1 METGPD
7 PKAARTAAE
16 FVAAMRQLRIWA
28 DLSYRQ
34 LERNAEAAGDV
45 LPRATIAG
53 ALSRDDLPREQ
64 LLAAFVRACGGDA
77 ETVAVWLA
85 ARRHLSIAAS
95 ASSPT
100 AVSAAAM
107 SEADP
112 ALTSAPTPDPAPD
125 AAPSSGSEASGA
137 EASGAAAASSAASG
151 PPVSSGLPTASGAAL
166 DAPSEATAL
175 GPSRAASAAE
185 PRPTDSGPAEADPLP
200 EGPTEAAPLPEGA
213 APADPDERSHEIS
226 RPADT
231 TASGGASSGT
241 SGSASGE
248 GGTGSSW
255 RRRYLPPLVVA
266 AAAAVGVLLLTYWP
280 HSGSDDGAL
289 PDGRSRT
296 STGPSAGEPSGA
308 GPSTGSA
315 SPSKSGKSVVDA
327 DDTQSASPTRTASSP
342 PGREPAATT
351 TAPEPGDKPRLPA
364 AGPTRIRPVSAS
376 GLCLTEGRERNGR
389 TDREIAVQSPCA
401 DAPLPRV
408 SLDALGGGVY
418 RIEWYHPDPDKG
430 TGCLA
435 VDGGSAEPGTL
446 ISPRPCSDANNMK
459 FRLETSHG
467 GFRLRPLHSGLC
479 VGMMPPR
486 TEGAEAVQATCT
498 GAADQAFRF
507 TAA

>member
-16 FVAAMRQLRIWA
+16 FVAAMRQLRTWA

-85 ARRHLSIAAS
+85 ARRHLSIAAP
-95 ASSPT
+95 AAAP
-100 AVSAAAM
+100 ASAAT

-112 ALTSAPTPDPAPD
+112 ALTSASTPDPAP
-125 AAPSSGSEASGA
+125 
-137 EASGAAAASSAASG
+137 ASGAAAPGSTASGAAASDL
-151 PPVSSGLPTASGAAL
+151 PVSSGLPAASGAVL
-166 DAPSEATAL
+166 DAPSEATPV

-185 PRPTDSGPAEADPLP
+185 PRPADSGPA
-200 EGPTEAAPLPEGA
+200 EAAPLPEGA

-231 TASGGASSGT
+231 TASGGAS
-241 SGSASGE
+241 GSASGE
-248 GGTGSSW
+248 SGTGSSW

-280 HSGSDDGAL
+280 HSGSDDDGAL

-296 STGPSAGEPSGA
+296 STGTSAGEPSGA

-327 DDTQSASPTRTASSP
+327 DDTQPASPTRTASSP
-342 PGREPAATT
+342 PEREPTATT
-351 TAPEPGDKPRLPA
+351 TAPKPADKPRLPA

-389 TDREIAVQSPCA
+389 TDREIAVQTPCA

-435 VDGGSAEPGTL
+435 VDGGSMDPGTL
-446 ISPRPCSDANNMK
+446 LSPRDCSNADNMK
-459 FRLETSHG
+459 FRLEASHG

-479 VGMMPPR
+479 VGIMPPR

>member
-1 METGPD
+1 M
-7 PKAARTAAE
+7 AE

-64 LLAAFVRACGGDA
+64 LLTAFVRACGGDA

-95 ASSPT
+95 ASPPT
-100 AVSAAAM
+100 AVSAATM

-125 AAPSSGSEASGA
+125 AAPASGAAASGSEASGA
-137 EASGAAAASSAASG
+137 AARGSAASG
-151 PPVSSGLPTASGAAL
+151 LPVSSGAAL
-166 DAPSEATAL
+166 DA
-175 GPSRAASAAE
+175 E
-185 PRPTDSGPAEADPLP
+185 PRPA
-200 EGPTEAAPLPEGA
+200 EAAPLPEGA

-231 TASGGASSGT
+231 TASGGASIGA

-248 GGTGSSW
+248 GGKGGTGSSW

-327 DDTQSASPTRTASSP
+327 DDTQPASPTRTASSP
-342 PGREPAATT
+342 PEREPTATT
-351 TAPEPGDKPRLPA
+351 TAPEPADKPRLPA

-446 ISPRPCSDANNMK
+446 ISPRSCSDADNMK
-459 FRLETSHG
+459 FRLEASHG

-479 VGMMPPR
+479 VGIMPPR

>member
-85 ARRHLSIAAS
+85 ARRHLSIAAP
-95 ASSPT
+95 AP
-100 AVSAAAM
+100 APAAAAT

-112 ALTSAPTPDPAPD
+112 ALTPAPTPDPAPD
-125 AAPSSGSEASGA
+125 AAPASGA
-137 EASGAAAASSAASG
+137 GASGAAASGSAASG
-151 PPVSSGLPTASGAAL
+151 SGDSGAAASDSGASGAAASGLPVSSGLPAASGAAL
-166 DAPSEATAL
+166 DVPSEPTPV

-185 PRPTDSGPAEADPLP
+185 PRPADPEPAE
-200 EGPTEAAPLPEGA
+200 TAPLPEGS
-213 APADPDERSHEIS
+213 APADPDERSHKIS

-231 TASGGASSGT
+231 TTSGGA

-255 RRRYLPPLVVA
+255 RRRYLPPLGVA
-266 AAAAVGVLLLTYWP
+266 AAAAVGVLLLNYWP

-296 STGPSAGEPSGA
+296 STGPTAGEPSGA

-315 SPSKSGKSVVDA
+315 SPSKSGKSVADA
-327 DDTQSASPTRTASSP
+327 DDTQPASPTRTASSP
-342 PGREPAATT
+342 PEREPTATT
-351 TAPEPGDKPRLPA
+351 TAPEPDDKPRLPA

-389 TDREIAVQSPCA
+389 SDREIAVQSPCA

-418 RIEWYHPDPDKG
+418 RIEWYHPDPNKG
-430 TGCLA
+430 PGCLA

-446 ISPRPCSDANNMK
+446 ISPRDCSDADNMK
-459 FRLETSHG
+459 FRLEASHG

-479 VGMMPPR
+479 VGIMPPR

>member
-85 ARRHLSIAAS
+85 ARRHLSIAAP
-95 ASSPT
+95 AP
-100 AVSAAAM
+100 AAAAT

-112 ALTSAPTPDPAPD
+112 ALTPDPAPD
-125 AAPSSGSEASGA
+125 AAPASGAAASGSEASGSEASGA
-137 EASGAAAASSAASG
+137 GASGAGAADSEASSAGASGSAASG
-151 PPVSSGLPTASGAAL
+151 LPAASGAAL
-166 DAPSEATAL
+166 DVPSPPTPV
-175 GPSRAASAAE
+175 GPSRAASAAD
-185 PRPTDSGPAEADPLP
+185 PRPADSGPAE
-200 EGPTEAAPLPEGA
+200 TAPLPEGS
-213 APADPDERSHEIS
+213 APADPDERSHKIS

-231 TASGGASSGT
+231 TASGGA

-266 AAAAVGVLLLTYWP
+266 AAAAVGVLLLNYWP

-308 GPSTGSA
+308 GPSTGAA

-327 DDTQSASPTRTASSP
+327 DDTQPASPTRTASSP
-342 PGREPAATT
+342 PEREPTATT
-351 TAPEPGDKPRLPA
+351 TAPEPADKPRLPA

-389 TDREIAVQSPCA
+389 TGREIAVQSPCA

-435 VDGGSAEPGTL
+435 VDGGSMDPGTL
-446 ISPRPCSDANNMK
+446 LSPRDCSNADNMK
-459 FRLETSHG
+459 FRLEASHG

-479 VGMMPPR
+479 VGIMPPR

>member
-16 FVAAMRQLRIWA
+16 FVAAMRHLRIWA

-85 ARRHLSIAAS
+85 ARRHLSIAAP
-95 ASSPT
+95 AP
-100 AVSAAAM
+100 AAAAT

-112 ALTSAPTPDPAPD
+112 ALTSGPTPDPAPD
-125 AAPSSGSEASGA
+125 AAPASGSAASGA
-137 EASGAAAASSAASG
+137 GASGGGASGSAAPGGGASGAGASGSGASGAAASGAAASG
-151 PPVSSGLPTASGAAL
+151 LPVSSGLPAASG
-166 DAPSEATAL
+166 
-175 GPSRAASAAE
+175 AASAAE
-185 PRPTDSGPAEADPLP
+185 PRPADSGPA
-200 EGPTEAAPLPEGA
+200 EAAPLPEGP
-213 APADPDERSHEIS
+213 APAGPDDPDEQSHEIS

-231 TASGGASSGT
+231 TASGGAS
-241 SGSASGE
+241 GSASGE
-248 GGTGSSW
+248 GGKGGTGSSW

-315 SPSKSGKSVVDA
+315 SPSKSGKSVADA
-327 DDTQSASPTRTASSP
+327 DDTQPASPTRTASSP
-342 PGREPAATT
+342 PEREPTATT
-351 TAPEPGDKPRLPA
+351 TAPEPADKPRLPA

-435 VDGGSAEPGTL
+435 VDGGSTDPGTL
-446 ISPRPCSDANNMK
+446 LSPRPCSSADNMK
-459 FRLETSHG
+459 FRLEASHG

-479 VGMMPPR
+479 VGIMPPR

>member
-85 ARRHLSIAAS
+85 ARRHLSIAAP
-95 ASSPT
+95 A
-100 AVSAAAM
+100 AASAAR

-112 ALTSAPTPDPAPD
+112 ARTPDPTPD
-125 AAPSSGSEASGA
+125 AAPEAAPDTAPASGA
-137 EASGAAAASSAASG
+137 AASGFEASGAAA
-151 PPVSSGLPTASGAAL
+151 SGLPAASGAASG
-166 DAPSEATAL
+166 APSEATPV

-185 PRPTDSGPAEADPLP
+185 LRPADSGPAEA
-200 EGPTEAAPLPEGA
+200 APRPEGA
-213 APADPDERSHEIS
+213 DPADPDERSHEIS

-231 TASGGASSGT
+231 TASGGASSGA

-280 HSGSDDGAL
+280 HSGSDDDGAL

-315 SPSKSGKSVVDA
+315 SPSKSGKSVADA
-327 DDTQSASPTRTASSP
+327 DDTQPASPTRTASSP
-342 PGREPAATT
+342 PEREPTATT
-351 TAPEPGDKPRLPA
+351 TAPKPADKPRLPA

-435 VDGGSAEPGTL
+435 VDGGSMDPGTL
-446 ISPRPCSDANNMK
+446 LSPRDCSNADNMK
-459 FRLETSHG
+459 FRLEASHG

-479 VGMMPPR
+479 VGIMPPR